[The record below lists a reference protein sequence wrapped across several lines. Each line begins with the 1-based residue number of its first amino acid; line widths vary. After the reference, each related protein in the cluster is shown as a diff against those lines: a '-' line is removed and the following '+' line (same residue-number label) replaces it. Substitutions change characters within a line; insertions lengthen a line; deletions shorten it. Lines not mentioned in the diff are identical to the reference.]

1 MGIANCIR
9 NDDLNLWERDIK
21 LIELHSLI
29 LITLRNIGKKSDE
42 FLTFKNAAKPH
53 NVSVDLYDLHFVQA
67 IQILIGLDDRP
78 EGTQKIEK
86 LLGEK
91 DHKDLENLTG
101 SLRSYCRTNGRNSEY
116 AFFRTK
122 AQLWSPVLWFWFVRS
137 SLHTLTTFYNRETA
151 RGRLNHSVPA
161 PDFTEDLNSITRVT
175 LHLSSDGYPP
185 GRFYPATTEARDKV
199 ERIFKERDREIRT
212 GNIVWGRYIQ
222 FCPNQIHFERRT
234 YEQLLAVHDQYYDEN
249 GDPYPDNPSSA
260 HPSTGMDSRE
270 GL

>member
-1 MGIANCIR
+1 MDVLDFRGGILISRARSSQIQHGSASSKLIFFLAVLQDLVPIANCIR

-67 IQILIGLDDRP
+67 IQILIGLDGRP

-137 SLHTLTTFYNRETA
+137 SLHTLTAF
-151 RGRLNHSVPA
+151 
-161 PDFTEDLNSITRVT
+161 
-175 LHLSSDGYPP
+175 
-185 GRFYPATTEARDKV
+185 
-199 ERIFKERDREIRT
+199 
-212 GNIVWGRYIQ
+212 
-222 FCPNQIHFERRT
+222 
-234 YEQLLAVHDQYYDEN
+234 
-249 GDPYPDNPSSA
+249 
-260 HPSTGMDSRE
+260 
-270 GL
+270 